1 MANIPW
7 HEEVLGFVHKLAER
21 LEGYEMACE
30 HEHSNCVLLAHQ
42 KVRGMGVGGEE
53 ERWREEGREVGD
65 GSERLEWRERKWK
78 REGKM

>member
-21 LEGYEMACE
+21 LEGYKMACE

-53 ERWREEGREVGD
+53 ER
-65 GSERLEWRERKWK
+65 
-78 REGKM
+78 

>member
-21 LEGYEMACE
+21 LEGYEVACE

-42 KVRGMGVGGEE
+42 KVDK
-53 ERWREEGREVGD
+53 GD
-65 GSERLEWRERKWK
+65 GSGW
-78 REGKM
+78 